1 MPDKPKPISP
11 LRQRMIDDMTARRFS
26 EATRR
31 DYVRHVRNFAAFLG
45 RSPDVATSE
54 DLRRFQLRMAQ
65 QRIGA
70 ATVNAAVAALR
81 FFCKVTLERPDLVR
95 HLTTVQEPRKAP
107 VVLSQDEVARLLE
120 AAPGLK
126 DKAAL
131 SVAYGA
137 GLRVSEVANLKVSDI
152 DSQRMTI
159 RVEQGKGQRD
169 RYVMLSPQLLELL
182 RDWWRA
188 ARPQVWLFPAN
199 PMTARQLNRAVHAA
213 KNLAGM
219 SKRVSPHTLRH
230 SFATH
235 LLEQNVDIR
244 VIQVL
249 LGHAKLETTALY
261 TRVAV
266 NTIRDIK
273 SPLERL
279 GVNLASRSPPDH
291 GRMARP
297 RLEVADVFR
306 AEGAAWRKAN
316 AGHVSLGRLK
326 VMSAIETRRTAAL
339 GGHV

>member
-1 MPDKPKPISP
+1 MSDKPISP
-11 LRQRMIDDMTARRFS
+11 LRQRLIDDMTARRFS
-26 EATRR
+26 EATRK
-31 DYVRHVRNFAAFLG
+31 DYVRNVRNFTAFLG
-45 RSPDVATSE
+45 RSPDTATSD
-54 DLRRFQLRMAQ
+54 DLRRFQLHMAQ
-65 QRIGA
+65 QQASPWSI
-70 ATVNAAVAALR
+70 NAAIAALR
-81 FFCKVTLERPDLVR
+81 FFFTVTLERPDLVR
-95 HLTTVQEPRKAP
+95 PLRIVNEPRKAP
-107 VVLSQDEVARLLE
+107 VVLSQEEVARLLE

-126 DKAAL
+126 YKAAL

-152 DSQRMTI
+152 DSERMTL

-188 ARPQVWLFPAN
+188 SRPQVWLFPGQNPIN
-199 PMTARQLNRAVHAA
+199 PMTPRQLNRAVHAA
-213 KNLAGM
+213 KDLAGI

-235 LLEQNVDIR
+235 LLEQGVDIR

-279 GVNLASRSPPDH
+279 GVNLASRSPP
-291 GRMARP
+291 A
-297 RLEVADVFR
+297 
-306 AEGAAWRKAN
+306 
-316 AGHVSLGRLK
+316 
-326 VMSAIETRRTAAL
+326 
-339 GGHV
+339 